1 MIRNVLISLPLAAVA
16 STMAACGDERAAP
29 SGDELLAG
37 AWTPEETAP
46 ILEVTRQIALTAE
59 PGVLTAAEEAAAA
72 ELIAAGVRLHTLY
85 LEQVHPE
92 GRAAEAALAAH
103 PKREDLATLFVV
115 MKGPIATT
123 LTNTREPFLGVAP
136 ETPARGVYPPGTT
149 REALD
154 AFLAAHPERR
164 AALLHPRCVVWA
176 ATPDNRA
183 RALATLAEHPV
194 LDTLHPKLRAE
205 IETAETYLAVPY
217 SVAWAEDILFV
228 YDRLNA
234 AANHVADEDPAFARF
249 LRLRA
254 RDLLADDYDGG
265 DAAWVSSRFAGHL
278 NAQIGSYETYDDP
291 LYGVKTFFALSLL
304 QRDVARSDELAA
316 GIGDIQAVED
326 ALPYEA
332 NKRVRADIP
341 VGATTSSPTSVNRA
355 EPTPRPFCRTRRTSL
370 ASYGRTILIRGNIIT
385 HPELFAVTKAA
396 YDAAIADDQQDDLT
410 AEGEFLRTL
419 WHEVGHYLGVDQTAD
434 GRELD
439 SALQDSADLL
449 EEMKADLVSLFASHM
464 LAERGTS
471 RRQHVSRRSR
481 RAEFAACCRT
491 TGRAA
496 TSRTIRCSS
505 SSGTGSSSTACS
517 RSRTAKFGSTMR
529 AIRRRP
535 KVCSAKSSSSSATAT
550 APWRRSS
557 SAAGRTGTSRATARR
572 PGASARRRPYATRR
586 SAIRP
591 SGRPAKE
598 AARATPRGATTRNRA
613 APRRR
618 SR

>member
-1 MIRNVLISLPLAAVA
+1 MIRTVLISLPLAAVA
-16 STMAACGDERAAP
+16 STMAACGDEVAAP
-29 SGDELLAG
+29 SGGELLAG
-37 AWTPEETAP
+37 AWTPDKTAP

-59 PGVLTAAEEAAAA
+59 PGVLTTAEAAAAA
-72 ELIAAGVRLHTLY
+72 ELVAAGVRLHTLY

-103 PKREDLATLFVV
+103 PQREDLATLFVV

-149 REALD
+149 REAFD

-164 AALLHPRCVVWA
+164 AALLHPRYVVWA
-176 ATPDNRA
+176 ATPGNRA
-183 RALATLAEHPV
+183 RALAALDEHSV
-194 LDTLHPKLRAE
+194 LDTLHPNLRAE

-234 AANHVADEDPAFARF
+234 AAHHVAAEDPAFARF

-265 DAAWVSSRFAGHL
+265 DAAWVSSRFTGHL

-341 VGATTSSPTSVNRA
+341 VGAYAVIADFGQSRGANTATILPNEAHLSRQ
-355 EPTPRPFCRTRRTSL
+355 
-370 ASYGRTILIRGNIIT
+370 YGRTILIRGNIIT

-396 YDAAIADDQQDDLT
+396 YDAAIVDDQQDDLT
-410 AEGEFLRTL
+410 AEGGYLRTL
-419 WHEVGHYLGVDQTAD
+419 WHEVGHYLGADQTAD

-464 LAERGTS
+464 LAERGLHDPARLKAIQAS
-471 RRQHVSRRSR
+471 GIRRVLQNNRPRRDQPYNTMQLIQWNWFVEHGVLAFEDGEIR
-481 RAEFAACCRT
+481 VDYARYP
-491 TGRAA
+491 AA
-496 TSRTIRCSS
+496 TEGLLGEVLELQRNGDRAVAEEFIGRWTDWDESRH
-505 SSGTGSSSTACS
+505 GE
-517 RSRTAKFGSTMR
+517 
-529 AIRRRP
+529 
-535 KVCSAKSSSSSATAT
+535 
-550 APWRRSS
+550 
-557 SAAGRTGTSRATARR
+557 TARR
-572 PGASARRRPYATRR
+572 
-586 SAIRP
+586 IREAQTVRYTAF
-591 SGRPAKE
+591 SYPAV
-598 AARATPRGATTRNRA
+598 G
-613 APRRR
+613 APR
-618 SR
+618 